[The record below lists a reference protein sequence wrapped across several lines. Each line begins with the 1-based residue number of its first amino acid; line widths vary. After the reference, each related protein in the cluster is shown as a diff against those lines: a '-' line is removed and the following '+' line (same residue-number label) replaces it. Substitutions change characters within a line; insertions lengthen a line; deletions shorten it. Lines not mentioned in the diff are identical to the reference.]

1 MAGELILIVEDNP
14 NNLKLMRDVLQ
25 LRGYTTLE
33 AETGEAGVTLALAR
47 QPALI
52 LMDVQ
57 LPGMDGSTA
66 MKALKANPS
75 TQIQIEVVPWDTL
88 LQKLTTDISG
98 GANADIAIIATRWLV
113 DFVKQGVAEPLDV
126 GIARDVGERQHDPGV
141 RVGEKR
147 GRDAMSPRFLR
158 RK

>member
-1 MAGELILIVEDNP
+1 MPGELILIVEDNP
-14 NNLKLMRDVLQ
+14 NNLKLMRDVLRF
-25 LRGYTTLE
+25 RGYTTLE

-75 TQIQIEVVPWDTL
+75 MQRIP
-88 LQKLTTDISG
+88 
-98 GANADIAIIATRWLV
+98 IIAMTALAMKGDKERLLAEGFDGYMSKPV
-113 DFVKQGVAEPLDV
+113 AIREIPKMVESYLQGQL
-126 GIARDVGERQHDPGV
+126 
-141 RVGEKR
+141 
-147 GRDAMSPRFLR
+147 
-158 RK
+158 